1 MPWSSVLFDDSA
13 RKNVGMDRLRGV
25 SDCIE
30 NLPMDVIRFLRT
42 VVVCGLA
49 PAAPASDRSHL
60 ATVRAEPENNPAR
73 FWLQIY
79 ALLEPADWPSTE
91 DEEDHRLL
99 LS

>member
-42 VVVCGLA
+42 VVVGGLA
-49 PAAPASDRSHL
+49 LAAPAGGRSHL
-60 ATVRAEPENNPAR
+60 ATVRAEPENTAR
-73 FWLQIY
+73 LWLQIY
-79 ALLEPADWPSTE
+79 ALLEPAGWPSTE

>member
-1 MPWSSVLFDDSA
+1 MPWSSFLFDSA

-42 VVVCGLA
+42 VVVGGLA
-49 PAAPASDRSHL
+49 PAAPAGGRSHL
-60 ATVRAEPENNPAR
+60 ATVRADPEKTAQ

-79 ALLEPADWPSTE
+79 ALLEPAGWPSTE